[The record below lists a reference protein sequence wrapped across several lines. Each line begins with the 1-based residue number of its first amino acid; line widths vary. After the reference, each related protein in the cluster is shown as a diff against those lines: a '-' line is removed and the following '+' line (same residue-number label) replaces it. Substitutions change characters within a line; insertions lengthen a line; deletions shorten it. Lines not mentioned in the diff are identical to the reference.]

1 MKYIFRLLWLVLTQ
15 SRRSRC
21 ELTGSCVTHF
31 RVLPNDLDVLM
42 HVNNGV
48 YLTIADLGRADL
60 LLRSGT
66 YHRIRKNGWYAVV
79 AAETIRFKKSLKLWQ
94 RFSITTRV
102 IAWTEK
108 SFFLEQTFNVGD
120 TLVARAVIDVRF
132 LSHRGGIV
140 TSDELLEHLNIDTE
154 SPTVPDWIQNWSRN
168 NQ

>member
-1 MKYIFRLLWLVLTQ
+1 MKYLFRLLWLVLTQ

-120 TLVARAVIDVRF
+120 VLVARAVIDVRF

-140 TSDELLEHLNIDTE
+140 TSGELLEHLNIDAE